1 MKLSKTW
8 IAAALAGAFTL
19 SSAALQAADSH
30 TITVNATVSAACKFN
45 SASSTVALSIDPA
58 ATAVVTQPAAVTYR
72 CTKGTT
78 PSFALASGSTGGAA
92 GGDLTSGGGETIAYT
107 FGGSA
112 PVAGSGMGAGQ
123 DKTYTVTVS
132 VDPANA
138 ANVSPAVYS
147 DTIAVT
153 INP

>member
-1 MKLSKTW
+1 MKLSKTT
-8 IAAALAGAFTL
+8 IAAALAGAFAL

-45 SASSTVALSIDPA
+45 SATSTLAFAIDPA
-58 ATAVVTQPAAVTYR
+58 ATATISQPAAVTYR

-78 PSFALASGSTGGAA
+78 PSFALSSGSTGGTGSGNLTSA
-92 GGDLTSGGGETIAYT
+92 GGESIAYS
-107 FGGSA
+107 FGGTA
-112 PVAGSGMGAGQ
+112 PVAGSGLGSGQ

-132 VDPANA
+132 VDPTNA